1 MSAELLNCNIFFF
14 PPPPGQPAGLNATWG
29 VFDGLTLTSSPFL
42 SDKTWTLNSPRMQLQ
57 QTIIKQFPAAHT
69 SVHCMI
75 AEVDTVGNR
84 HAEQLRVHRLCFTG
98 AVGGE
103 VPCLRELSLAQSFH
117 AMLAE
122 CDKQE
127 KTKKSYYLYTLSV
140 HTLFQRSSHQTN
152 GSAIICHLYSVT
164 YIYI

>member
-75 AEVDTVGNR
+75 AEVDTFGNR

-122 CDKQE
+122 CEKQE
-127 KTKKSYYLYTLSV
+127 KTKKLLLV
-140 HTLFQRSSHQTN
+140 HFECSH
-152 GSAIICHLYSVT
+152 IIPAVFPSDKWKCNNLPFV
-164 YIYI
+164 